1 MNSSTTGDSRPW
13 QYSISPFHAPIM
25 ATIQMQRGWPLCHFS
40 AESIVQLRDQLRSKT
55 ATPLNAGFLMLD
67 PSDRSAWYAGSNQR
81 VLSPQGFDF
90 AYVMASQPG
99 KLFTHELLTALFDTE
114 SRVTTKAARDQRVNL
129 AVARLKMKLQ
139 GMRVALTSV
148 YASGHVLDVN

>member
-1 MNSSTTGDSRPW
+1 MNSSTSGDSRPW
-13 QYSISPFHAPIM
+13 QYAISPFHAPIM
-25 ATIQMQRGWPLCHFS
+25 ATIQMQRGYPLCHFS
-40 AESIVQLRDQLRSKT
+40 RESIAQLRQQIKNGQ
-55 ATPLNAGFLMLD
+55 AQPVNAGYLTLD
-67 PSDRSAWYAGSNQR
+67 PADRSIWYAGGNKR

-90 AYVMASQPG
+90 AYAMASQPG
-99 KLFTHELLTALFDTE
+99 KLFTHELLTALFDYE

-148 YASGHVLDVN
+148 YASGHVLEVT

>member
-1 MNSSTTGDSRPW
+1 MNSAASADTKPW

-40 AESIVQLRDQLRSKT
+40 CESIAQLRDRLRKNQ
-55 ATPLNAGFLMLD
+55 AQPLNAGYLLLD
-67 PSDRSAWYAGSNQR
+67 PADRSAWYAGGNRR
-81 VLSPQGFDF
+81 VLSPQSFDF

-139 GMRVALTSV
+139 GIRVALTSV